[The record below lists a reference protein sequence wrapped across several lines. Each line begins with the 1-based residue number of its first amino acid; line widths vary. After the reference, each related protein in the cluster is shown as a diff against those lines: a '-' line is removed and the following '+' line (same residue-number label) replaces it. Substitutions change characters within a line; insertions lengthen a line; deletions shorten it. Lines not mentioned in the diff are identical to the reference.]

1 MEKNNSFFKA
11 AVTNG
16 VILGLALIVY
26 SVLMYIL
33 GLNLKSFAGWLS
45 YLVIILILV
54 YTTKAYREK
63 YMNNVMTYGQALGFG
78 MLIITVGSLIYIIY
92 NYIFITIIDPGY
104 LDKVLAVAEEKMLE
118 RGMPDEQVEMALSMQ
133 KKMMNPIMTSVWGF
147 VGSVFFGFIIT
158 LITSIFLKKE
168 GDSFESTMQNV
179 EE

>member
-33 GLNLKSFAGWLS
+33 GLNLKSFSSWLS

-54 YTTKAYREK
+54 YTTKSYREK

-92 NYIFITIIDPGY
+92 N
-104 LDKVLAVAEEKMLE
+104 
-118 RGMPDEQVEMALSMQ
+118 
-133 KKMMNPIMTSVWGF
+133 
-147 VGSVFFGFIIT
+147 
-158 LITSIFLKKE
+158 
-168 GDSFESTMQNV
+168 
-179 EE
+179 